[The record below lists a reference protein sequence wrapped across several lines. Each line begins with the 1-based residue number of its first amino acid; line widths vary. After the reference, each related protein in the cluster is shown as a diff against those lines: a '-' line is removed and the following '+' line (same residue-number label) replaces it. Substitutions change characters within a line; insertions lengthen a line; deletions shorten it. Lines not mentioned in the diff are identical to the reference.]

1 MALIELERV
10 SFSYAP
16 EEPPV
21 LRELSLTVEA
31 GECLILQ
38 GDNGAGKTTLF
49 RVLNGLS
56 VPQTGVYRFDGE
68 TVTAARLKDQ
78 RWAKR
83 FHKRVGYLFQNPD
96 VMLFNASVREEI
108 AFGPRQMGL
117 SEAEI
122 TARVTDCLALFDLE
136 ALADKAPYHLSGGQ
150 KKQAALAAVLALN
163 PELLILD
170 EPLAGLDRGTQ
181 ARLVQLL
188 QELRQAGKTLL
199 IATHDDTLRNTLDAR
214 VCTLVRTEIQNAE

>member
-1 MALIELERV
+1 MALIELEHV

-21 LRELSLTVEA
+21 LRDFSLTVEA

-56 VPQTGVYRFDGE
+56 FPQAGIYRFDGE
-68 TVTAARLKDQ
+68 AVTASRLREQ
-78 RWAKR
+78 RWTKR
-83 FHKRVGYLFQNPD
+83 FHKRMGYLFQNPD
-96 VMLFNASVREEI
+96 VMLFNATVREEI

-117 SEAEI
+117 SEAEL
-122 TARVTDCLALFDLE
+122 TARVSDCMALFDLE

-150 KKQAALAAVLALN
+150 KKQVALAAVLALN
-163 PELLILD
+163 PEVLILD
-170 EPLAGLDRGTQ
+170 EPLAGLDRGTRE
-181 ARLVQLL
+181 RLMQLL
-188 QELRQAGKTLL
+188 RELRQTEKTLL
-199 IATHDDTLRNTLDAR
+199 IATHDDTLRAALDAR
-214 VCTLVRTEIQNAE
+214 IHTLVRNESDA